1 MQLGLT
7 PDTRWETDVH
17 TFVEAAHR
25 AGFSTLGIHSGLI
38 DTQAPAAFASMGL
51 GCHELLGI
59 VVSDDVS
66 ATMTWAK
73 RLVDEAA
80 AMNARWVST
89 TFAAPLTDDTAALV
103 ARCAA
108 MFAEVG
114 SGMAIES
121 SPLGPVPTIQ
131 AGLDMVLVAGVER
144 AGLVIDSW
152 NFALSDDTWND
163 LAEVPL
169 ERIAY
174 LQFADALYPA
184 TTDRMNEALNRR
196 AMPGD
201 GVLELE
207 RFTSTLR
214 QRGYDGVVSVQV
226 LSAEL
231 RRLPLAAFARLAY
244 DAAARYWID

>member
-17 TFVEAAHR
+17 TFVDAANR
-25 AGFSTLGIHSGLI
+25 AGFSTLGIHSGLV
-38 DTQAPAAFASMGL
+38 DSQAPSAFASKGL
-51 GCHELLGI
+51 NCHELLGI

-66 ATMTWAK
+66 TTVARAK

-89 TFAAPLTDDTAALV
+89 TFAAPLTDGTAALV

-108 MFAEVG
+108 MFAEAG
-114 SGMAIES
+114 SGMAIEP

-131 AGLDMVLVAGVER
+131 AGLDMVAAAGVER

-152 NFALSDDTWND
+152 NFSFSDDGWDD
-163 LAEVPL
+163 LAAVPL

-174 LQFADALYPA
+174 LQFTDALSPA
-184 TTDRMNEALNRR
+184 TIDRMDEALNRR
-196 AMPGD
+196 AMPGS
-201 GVLELE
+201 GVLELD

-214 QRGYDGVVSVQV
+214 QRGFDGVVSVQV

-231 RRLPLAAFARLAY
+231 RRLPLPDFARLAH
-244 DAAARYWID
+244 DAAARYWMG

>member
-7 PDTRWETDVH
+7 PDTQWETDVH
-17 TFVEAAHR
+17 TFVEAAHG

-38 DTQAPAAFASMGL
+38 DAQAPSAFASMGL

-103 ARCAA
+103 PRCAA
-108 MFAEVG
+108 MFAEAG
-114 SGMAIES
+114 SGMAIAS

-131 AGLDMVLVAGVER
+131 AGLDMVLVAGVEPR
-144 AGLVIDSW
+144 DS
-152 NFALSDDTWND
+152 SSTRGTTRRVTTHGTTWQKS
-163 LAEVPL
+163 
-169 ERIAY
+169 RWSGS
-174 LQFADALYPA
+174 
-184 TTDRMNEALNRR
+184 R
-196 AMPGD
+196 
-201 GVLELE
+201 
-207 RFTSTLR
+207 TSSSRTR
-214 QRGYDGVVSVQV
+214 CPR
-226 LSAEL
+226 
-231 RRLPLAAFARLAY
+231 
-244 DAAARYWID
+244 